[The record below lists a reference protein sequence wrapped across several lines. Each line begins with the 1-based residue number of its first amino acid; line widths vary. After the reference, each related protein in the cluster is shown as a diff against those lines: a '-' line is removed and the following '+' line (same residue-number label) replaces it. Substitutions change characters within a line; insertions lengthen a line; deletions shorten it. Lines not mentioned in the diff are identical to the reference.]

1 MKILETAKKAKV
13 ASYSFKNTSVDIRN
27 KVLKDLKTIIIDNT
41 QNIIKHNKLDIDD
54 SIKNGLSESLIDRLT
69 LNEDRIKGMADGIEV
84 IINLEDPINLILEHR
99 VLDNGLDLKKVS
111 VPFGTIGII
120 YESRPNV
127 TIDCAALCIK
137 SSNTCVLKGG
147 KEAFNTNKYLVSLVH
162 QALKQNDLSED
173 VVVLCDNP
181 SREEVAHLMKAKE
194 YIDLLIPR
202 GSANLINHTL
212 ENARVP
218 VIETGAGIC
227 HIYVDNKFNEEKAI
241 NIIVNAKV
249 SRPSVC
255 NAVETLLVNREI
267 AKDFLPKISKA
278 LKENNVVLNGNKEVK
293 DIIDVNLLKDDEYD
307 IEYLNLT
314 LAIKVVEDVDE
325 AIKHI
330 NKFGT
335 KHSDAIITDNIEN
348 ATKFFNTVDSSSIYH
363 NTSTRFTDG
372 GVFGLGAEI
381 GISTQ
386 KMHARGPMG
395 LKELTTYAYHI
406 KGDGQIR

>member
-1 MKILETAKKAKV
+1 MDILETARLAKET
-13 ASYSFKNTSVDIRN
+13 SFIFKNTSVEIRN
-27 KVLKDLKTIIIDNT
+27 KVLNDLKIILENNVS
-41 QNIIKHNKLDIDD
+41 NIIEHNKIDINT
-54 SIKNGLSESLIDRLT
+54 SRNNGLSENLIDRLT
-69 LNEDRIKGMADGIEV
+69 LNESRIKSMIDGIED
-84 IINLEDPINLILEHR
+84 IISLDDPINITLSNTI
-99 VLDNGLDLKKVS
+99 LDNGLDIKKVS

-147 KEAFNTNKYLVSLVH
+147 KEAFNTNKYLVSLIH
-162 QALKQNDLSED
+162 QALKQNSLNEN

-181 SREEVAHLMKAKE
+181 TREEVAKLMRAKQ

-202 GSANLINHTL
+202 GSANLINYTV

-227 HIYVDNKFNEEKAI
+227 HVYIDKDYDEDMAI
-241 NIIVNAKV
+241 NIVVNAKV

-255 NAVETLLVNREI
+255 NSIETLLINKDI
-267 AKDFLPKISKA
+267 APYILPKLYTA
-278 LKENNVVLNGNKEVK
+278 LQENNVVVKGNTEVK
-293 DIIDVNLLKDDEYD
+293 EIIDVQLIDDEEYD

-314 LAIKVVEDVDE
+314 LAIKLVDNVDE
-325 AIKHI
+325 AIEHI

-335 KHSDAIITDNIEN
+335 KHSESIISKNKESIN
-348 ATKFFNTVDSSSIYH
+348 KFFNGVDAAAIYH
-363 NTSTRFTDG
+363 NASTRFTDG
-372 GVFGLGAEI
+372 YVFGLGAEI

-395 LKELTTYAYHI
+395 LKELTTYTYHI
-406 KGDGQIR
+406 EGNGQIR

>member
-1 MKILETAKKAKV
+1 MDILETPRLAKET
-13 ASYSFKNTSVDIRN
+13 SLIFKNTSVEIRN
-27 KVLKDLKTIIIDNT
+27 KVLNDLKIILENNVS
-41 QNIIKHNKLDIDD
+41 NIIEHNKIDINT
-54 SIKNGLSESLIDRLT
+54 SRNNGLSENLIDRLT
-69 LNEDRIKGMADGIEV
+69 LNESRIKSMIDGIEE
-84 IINLEDPINLILEHR
+84 IISLDDPINITLSNTI
-99 VLDNGLDLKKVS
+99 LDNGLDIKKVS

-147 KEAFNTNKYLVSLVH
+147 KEAFNTNKYLVSLIH
-162 QALKQNDLSED
+162 QALKQNSLNEN

-181 SREEVAHLMKAKE
+181 TREEVAKLMRAKQ

-202 GSANLINHTL
+202 GSANLINYTV

-227 HIYVDNKFNEEKAI
+227 HVYIDKDYDEDMAI
-241 NIIVNAKV
+241 NIVVNAKV

-255 NAVETLLVNREI
+255 NSIETLLINKDI
-267 AKDFLPKISKA
+267 APYILPKLYTA
-278 LKENNVVLNGNKEVK
+278 LKENNVVVKGNTEVK
-293 DIIDVNLLKDDEYD
+293 EIIDVQLIDDEEYD

-314 LAIKVVEDVDE
+314 LAIKLVDNVDE
-325 AIKHI
+325 AIEHI

-335 KHSDAIITDNIEN
+335 KHSESIISKNKESIN
-348 ATKFFNTVDSSSIYH
+348 KFFNGVDASAIYH
-363 NTSTRFTDG
+363 NASTRFTDG
-372 GVFGLGAEI
+372 YVFGLGAEI

-395 LKELTTYAYHI
+395 LKELTTYTYHI
-406 KGDGQIR
+406 EGNGQIR

>member
-1 MKILETAKKAKV
+1 MDILETARLAKET
-13 ASYSFKNTSVDIRN
+13 SFIFKNTSVEIRN
-27 KVLKDLKTIIIDNT
+27 KVLNDLKIILENNVS
-41 QNIIKHNKLDIDD
+41 NIIEHNKIDINT
-54 SIKNGLSESLIDRLT
+54 SRNNGLSENLIDRLT
-69 LNEDRIKGMADGIEV
+69 LNESRIKSMIDGIED
-84 IINLEDPINLILEHR
+84 IISLDDPINITLSNTI
-99 VLDNGLDLKKVS
+99 LDNGLDIKKVS

-147 KEAFNTNKYLVSLVH
+147 KEAFNTNKYLVSLIH
-162 QALKQNDLSED
+162 QALKQNSLNEN

-181 SREEVAHLMKAKE
+181 TREEVAKLMRAKQ

-202 GSANLINHTL
+202 GSANLINYTV

-227 HIYVDNKFNEEKAI
+227 HVYIDKDYDEDMAI
-241 NIIVNAKV
+241 NIVVNAKV

-255 NAVETLLVNREI
+255 NSIETLLINKDI
-267 AKDFLPKISKA
+267 APYILPKLYTA
-278 LKENNVVLNGNKEVK
+278 LKENNVVVKGNTEVK
-293 DIIDVNLLKDDEYD
+293 EIIDVQLIDDEEYD

-314 LAIKVVEDVDE
+314 LAIKLVDNVDE
-325 AIKHI
+325 AIEHI

-335 KHSDAIITDNIEN
+335 KHSESIISKNKESIN
-348 ATKFFNTVDSSSIYH
+348 KFFNGVDAAAIYH
-363 NTSTRFTDG
+363 NASTRFTDG
-372 GVFGLGAEI
+372 YVFGLGAEI

-395 LKELTTYAYHI
+395 LKELTTYTYHI
-406 KGDGQIR
+406 EGNGQIR

>member
-1 MKILETAKKAKV
+1 MDILETARLAKET
-13 ASYSFKNTSVDIRN
+13 SFIFKNTSVEIRN
-27 KVLKDLKTIIIDNT
+27 KVLNDLKIILENNVS
-41 QNIIKHNKLDIDD
+41 NIIEHNKIDINT
-54 SIKNGLSESLIDRLT
+54 SRNNGLSENLIDRLT
-69 LNEDRIKGMADGIEV
+69 LNESRIKSMIDGIED
-84 IINLEDPINLILEHR
+84 IISLDDPINITLSNTI
-99 VLDNGLDLKKVS
+99 LDNGLDIKKVS

-147 KEAFNTNKYLVSLVH
+147 KEAFNTNKYLVSLIH
-162 QALKQNDLSED
+162 QALKQNSLNEN

-181 SREEVAHLMKAKE
+181 TREEVAKLMRAKQ

-202 GSANLINHTL
+202 GSANLINYTV

-227 HIYVDNKFNEEKAI
+227 HVYIDKDYDEDMAI
-241 NIIVNAKV
+241 NIVVNAKV

-255 NAVETLLVNREI
+255 NSIETLLINKDI
-267 AKDFLPKISKA
+267 APYILPKLYTA
-278 LKENNVVLNGNKEVK
+278 LQENNVVVKGNTEVK
-293 DIIDVNLLKDDEYD
+293 EIIDVQLIDDEEYD
-307 IEYLNLT
+307 IEYLKLT
-314 LAIKVVEDVDE
+314 LAIKLVDNVDE
-325 AIKHI
+325 AIEHI

-335 KHSDAIITDNIEN
+335 KHSESIISKNKESIN
-348 ATKFFNTVDSSSIYH
+348 KFFNGVDAAAIYH
-363 NTSTRFTDG
+363 NASTRFTDG
-372 GVFGLGAEI
+372 YVFGLGAEI

-395 LKELTTYAYHI
+395 LKELTTYTYHI
-406 KGDGQIR
+406 EGNGQIR

>member
-1 MKILETAKKAKV
+1 MDILETARLAKET
-13 ASYSFKNTSVDIRN
+13 SFIFKNTSVEIRN
-27 KVLKDLKTIIIDNT
+27 KVLNDLKIILENNVS
-41 QNIIKHNKLDIDD
+41 NIIEHNKIDINT
-54 SIKNGLSESLIDRLT
+54 SRNNSLSENLIDRLT
-69 LNEDRIKGMADGIEV
+69 LNESRIKSMIDGIED
-84 IINLEDPINLILEHR
+84 IISLDDPINITLSNTI
-99 VLDNGLDLKKVS
+99 LDNGLDIKKVS

-147 KEAFNTNKYLVSLVH
+147 KEAFNTNKYLVSLIH
-162 QALKQNDLSED
+162 QALKQNSLNEN

-181 SREEVAHLMKAKE
+181 TREEVAKLMRAKQ

-202 GSANLINHTL
+202 GSANLINYTV

-227 HIYVDNKFNEEKAI
+227 HVYIDKDYDEDMAI
-241 NIIVNAKV
+241 NIVVNAKV

-255 NAVETLLVNREI
+255 NSIETLLINKDI
-267 AKDFLPKISKA
+267 APYILPKLYTA
-278 LKENNVVLNGNKEVK
+278 LQENNVVVKGNTEVK
-293 DIIDVNLLKDDEYD
+293 EIIDVQLIDDEEYD

-314 LAIKVVEDVDE
+314 LAIKLVDNVDE
-325 AIKHI
+325 AIEHI

-335 KHSDAIITDNIEN
+335 KHSESIISKNKESIN
-348 ATKFFNTVDSSSIYH
+348 KFFNGVDAAAIYH
-363 NTSTRFTDG
+363 NASTRFTDG
-372 GVFGLGAEI
+372 YVFGLGAEI

-395 LKELTTYAYHI
+395 LKELTTYTYHI
-406 KGDGQIR
+406 EGNGQIR